1 MHEKAHKGHLYPEGI
16 CAIIN
21 LPYNVLEVGES
32 KQNFTDD
39 KQYKLL
45 MKTISDFYYDYL
57 EQVIMK
63 IELNDF
69 WTMCGYS
76 IDKFIKGSKE
86 RPLDTEIK
94 FRGQSVI

>member
-1 MHEKAHKGHLYPEGI
+1 MTIKADIIFGLNIENRFSDGIFIYNNDRLVIMHEKPHKSHRSLYYEGI

-45 MKTISDFYYDYL
+45 MKTISDFYNDYL
-57 EQVIMK
+57 EQVIF
-63 IELNDF
+63 DR
-69 WTMCGYS
+69 Y
-76 IDKFIKGSKE
+76 
-86 RPLDTEIK
+86 
-94 FRGQSVI
+94 